1 MPRFLIA
8 ALVGLVVAVVFAALT
23 ELVLIRPL
31 YGRHIEQVLVTVG
44 LALSVTALVT
54 AIWGSDARVVV
65 APPWVGETTTIFGAH
80 IPNDRWLEIATAVIV
95 LFALEA
101 FLRRTRYGLIVRAG
115 VENRAMVTALGID
128 VRKAFTLVF
137 MIGGLAAG
145 IAAVLYTLYS
155 TTIDPQQGTSLVIFA
170 FIVVV
175 IGGLGSIRG
184 TLWAAVIVGLVQQYA
199 NYYASSG
206 LGDLSVVL
214 LLGIVLI
221 VRPGG
226 PLAEL
231 RMKRVAVPGRD
242 RRRAGPRAEV
252 RDRHPVRLRWRP
264 RTRPGRCSCWRSAS
278 LFGGLALSYDL
289 LFGFT
294 GLLSFGHALYFAVG
308 VYVAA
313 IAMTRWHWS
322 FWQAWP
328 SPRSSGSC
336 VAVVLGAVSL
346 RVGGIAFA
354 MVTLAFAQ
362 AGSILV
368 LKNPYGWTGGEEG
381 FGTDYHQLPSWAS
394 ASSTRSTCTG
404 WPLDTLPPC
413 SRSSAGPST
422 PRPATS
428 GRRSAR
434 TSCASRCSG

>member
-1 MPRFLIA
+1 MSTFLLLTITGLGLGAMYFLVASGLSLIYGLMGVLNFAHGVFLTVTAYALWFTESKLGGIPVLPRFLIA
-8 ALVGLVVAVVFAALT
+8 AAAGLVVAVVFAALT

-65 APPWVGETTTIFGAH
+65 APSWVGETTTIFGAH

-95 LFALEA
+95 LFGLEA

-214 LLGIVLI
+214 LLGLVLI

-226 PLAEL
+226 L
-231 RMKRVAVPGRD
+231 
-242 RRRAGPRAEV
+242 
-252 RDRHPVRLRWRP
+252 
-264 RTRPGRCSCWRSAS
+264 
-278 LFGGLALSYDL
+278 
-289 LFGFT
+289 
-294 GLLSFGHALYFAVG
+294 
-308 VYVAA
+308 
-313 IAMTRWHWS
+313 
-322 FWQAWP
+322 
-328 SPRSSGSC
+328 
-336 VAVVLGAVSL
+336 
-346 RVGGIAFA
+346 
-354 MVTLAFAQ
+354 
-362 AGSILV
+362 
-368 LKNPYGWTGGEEG
+368 
-381 FGTDYHQLPSWAS
+381 
-394 ASSTRSTCTG
+394 
-404 WPLDTLPPC
+404 
-413 SRSSAGPST
+413 SRSFA
-422 PRPATS
+422 
-428 GRRSAR
+428 
-434 TSCASRCSG
+434 